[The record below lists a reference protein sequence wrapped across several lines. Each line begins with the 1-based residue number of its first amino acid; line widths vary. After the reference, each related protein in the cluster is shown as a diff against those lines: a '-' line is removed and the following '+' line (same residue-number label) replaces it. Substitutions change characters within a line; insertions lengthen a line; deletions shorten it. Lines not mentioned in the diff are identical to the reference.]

1 MNKDFYTVNNIILPL
16 SEENWFNLLLKP
28 IKERP
33 LYDTTNRIF
42 TFGQAVVK
50 LLGIS
55 LDEDEYYNQ
64 LFNWIYKDNTGLHL
78 LTDETLDRTIDN
90 QHFQSIQKVFNRM
103 NEQNLS
109 INRFVAFLDGE
120 NVLIKSSVPAIH
132 RKLRESFIK
141 VIQHFVEIEENGIKI
156 RIYED

>member
-1 MNKDFYTVNNIILPL
+1 MNKDFYTINNIILPL
-16 SEENWFNLLLKP
+16 SEENWFKLLLKP

-33 LYDTTNRIF
+33 LYDTSNRIF

-64 LFNWIYKDNTGLHL
+64 LFNWIHKDNTGLHL

-90 QHFQSIQKVFNRM
+90 QHFQSIQKY
-103 NEQNLS
+103 
-109 INRFVAFLDGE
+109 
-120 NVLIKSSVPAIH
+120 LI
-132 RKLRESFIK
+132 E
-141 VIQHFVEIEENGIKI
+141 
-156 RIYED
+156 